1 MGLNT
6 TPSSERVHIAFFG
19 KRNAG
24 KSSLVNAVTGQSLSV
39 VSPVMGTTT
48 DPVYKAMELLP
59 LGPVMIIDTPGFDD
73 EGELGSL
80 RVAKTKEVLR
90 KTDVAVLVV
99 DGNAGFT
106 NDDLVLEELIKEQG
120 IPFKTVFTKADVLT
134 NGGNVPEGALKVS
147 AETGEGINEL
157 KEALAAVRYEAP
169 SPYPIV
175 SDLVA
180 PGNTAVLVIPIDK
193 AAPKGRLILP
203 QQQTIRELLDTGC
216 VPVCVRDAEFRD
228 VFGKLAGSPSIVIT
242 DSQVFRRVAD
252 LTPENV
258 RLTSFSILMA
268 RHKGFLDSAVR
279 GVLKLRELRD
289 GDRVLISEGCTHHR
303 QCGDIGS
310 VKLPKMI
317 KEFTGKDVDVSL
329 SSGISFPDDLSDYAL
344 VIHCGGCMLNSR
356 EMIFR
361 MNSAAAQNVPF
372 TNYGTAIAYMS
383 GILKR
388 ALSPFPDLS
397 GEIG

>member
-48 DPVYKAMELLP
+48 DPVCKAMELLP

-180 PGNTAVLVIPIDK
+180 PGDTAVLVIPIDK

-216 VPVCVRDAEFRD
+216 VPVCVRDTEFGD

-279 GVLKLRELRD
+279 GVLKLGDLRD

-317 KEFTGKDVDVSL
+317 KEFTGKDVDVTL